1 MTKAQPLPA
10 KADKPKAAS
19 LRTFV
24 SAFNIES
31 KIIIP
36 ITIIVSLSN
45 PIRCLVQYEHE
56 KYIYNVMKSV
66 KGIIISSLH

>member
-36 ITIIVSLSN
+36 ITIIVSLYSMN
-45 PIRCLVQYEHE
+45 
-56 KYIYNVMKSV
+56 MKNTF
-66 KGIIISSLH
+66 IM